1 MHPAGGRDFQGRTSQ
16 WGSHGAPEVQPAGG
30 RRPPV
35 CVSVPGAPH
44 PRTSSPAPHRPRT
57 AHAWGRCR
65 PVPTGRERSF
75 SGLAKRRSPSSSSS
89 PSSLCASPRLL
100 SPPGKVTERGTG
112 HGAGMGDGCGAA
124 WARGALDAWM
134 GRGGPRRMSH
144 RGAPTLR
151 RSPPG
156 RAPLAPTR
164 GRVCPWG
171 TAHPQ
176 RLFQNGNAE
185 RKNERKRRPR
195 ARMQRR
201 DARPAGGNRPPR
213 KDAP

>member
-89 PSSLCASPRLL
+89 PSSFSLRIPPPSLSPRKSYRARDGARSRHGGRMWGRVGWGSTRCVDGAGGAAPHE
-100 SPPGKVTERGTG
+100 SPRSAHAAPQPAGTRTPRTHPRSRLPVGHRAPAATVPEWERGKK
-112 HGAGMGDGCGAA
+112 
-124 WARGALDAWM
+124 
-134 GRGGPRRMSH
+134 
-144 RGAPTLR
+144 
-151 RSPPG
+151 
-156 RAPLAPTR
+156 
-164 GRVCPWG
+164 
-171 TAHPQ
+171 
-176 RLFQNGNAE
+176 E
-185 RKNERKRRPR
+185 
-195 ARMQRR
+195 
-201 DARPAGGNRPPR
+201 
-213 KDAP
+213 